1 MADVRPFS
9 ALRYS
14 PALAPSLADV
24 LTPPYDVISPGMQSD
39 LLARHPKNLIRI
51 DLSADEAGD
60 NETENRYTRAG
71 RTLAQWIDEGT
82 LVLDAEPALYV
93 YEQEFSM
100 PDGARIRRRGF
111 FAAVRIEN
119 FEDEGGIKAHER
131 TFEGPKADRLRLTRA
146 TQCNL
151 SPIFSIYDDPEGDI
165 DRKLAEVAARTPDA
179 EAVIDGIAHRL
190 WIERGETLAREVAET
205 LADKPLY
212 IADGHHRYE
221 TSINY
226 RRERRAEAGENA
238 EASCATA
245 DAEAPF
251 DFTLMFLA
259 NMHGEGMEIL
269 PTYRMIPTAAPEFE
283 VERIL
288 ESLAEHFEIELI
300 GGAGDDTGDE
310 RGDDADPDDR
320 TPRDVAADLVARLAA
335 SGADALSLVMLT
347 PDGRARMLR
356 LRPGADPTAMIPDPD
371 MAIEVQRL
379 DVSILHR
386 FIFDRVWLGSS
397 GVELGHD
404 DIAYIKDAAEVI
416 ERIRG
421 DEFQAAFLLNP
432 TRMEQVCE
440 VAGLGMRMPQKST
453 YFYPKVITGMV
464 IRMMGSGGI
473 AGTKS
478 ES

>member
-1 MADVRPFS
+1 MADVRPFA
-9 ALRYS
+9 ALRYGS
-14 PALAPSLADV
+14 ALAQSLAEV
-24 LTPPYDVISPGMQSD
+24 LTPPYDVISPELQSD
-39 LLARHPKNLIRI
+39 LLGRHPKNLIRI

-71 RTLAQWIDEGT
+71 RTLAQWIEEGT
-82 LVLDAEPALYV
+82 LVRDAEPAIYV

-100 PDGARIRRRGF
+100 PDGARRRRRGF
-111 FAAVRIEN
+111 FAAVRIED
-119 FEDEGGIKAHER
+119 FEDEGGIKAHEL

-151 SPIFSIYDDPEGDI
+151 SPIFSIYDDPEGGI
-165 DRKLAEVAARTPDA
+165 DRALAEVTARAPDA

-190 WIERGETLAREVAET
+190 WVERGEALGREVAET

-226 RRERRAEAGENA
+226 RRERRAEADQGS
-238 EASCATA
+238 EAGGTTA
-245 DAEAPF
+245 PGEAPF
-251 DFTLMFLA
+251 DSTLMFLA

-269 PTYRMIPTAAPEFE
+269 PTYRMIPTAAPKFAVGE
-283 VERIL
+283 IL

-300 GGAGDDTGDE
+300 GGAGDNADTNV
-310 RGDDADPDDR
+310 GDDAGTHDR
-320 TPRDVAADLVARLAA
+320 SARAVASDLVARLAA
-335 SGADALSLVMLT
+335 SGEEALSLVMLT
-347 PDGRARMLR
+347 PDGRARLLR
-356 LRPGADPTAMIPDPD
+356 LRSGADPAAMIPGPD

-386 FIFDRVWLGSS
+386 FIFDRIWLGSS

-404 DIAYIKDAAEVI
+404 DIAYVKDAAEVV

-432 TRMEQVCE
+432 TRMEQICE

-464 IRMMGSGGI
+464 IREMGNI
-473 AGTKS
+473 GTTDDS
-478 ES
+478 

>member
-1 MADVRPFS
+1 MADVRPFA
-9 ALRYS
+9 ALRYG
-14 PALAPSLADV
+14 PALAQNLAEV
-24 LTPPYDVISPGMQSD
+24 LTPPYDVISPAMQSD
-39 LLARHPKNLIRI
+39 LFARHPKNLVRI

-82 LVLDAEPALYV
+82 LVRDAEPALYV

-100 PDGARIRRRGF
+100 PDGGRRRRRGF
-111 FAAVRIEN
+111 FAAVRIED

-151 SPIFSIYDDPEGDI
+151 SPIFSIYDDPEGGI
-165 DRKLAEVAARTPDA
+165 DRTLAEVAARAPDA
-179 EAVIDGIAHRL
+179 EATIDSIMHRL
-190 WIERGETLAREVAET
+190 WVERGEALTREVAET

-226 RRERRAEAGENA
+226 RRELRAQAGTGEQMA
-238 EASCATA
+238 ASQ
-245 DAEAPF
+245 APF
-251 DFTLMFLA
+251 DSTLMFLA

-269 PTYRMIPTAAPEFE
+269 PTYRMIPAAAPDFG
-283 VERIL
+283 VEKVL

-300 GGAGDDTGDE
+300 GGAGDD
-310 RGDDADPDDR
+310 ADGGAETNDR
-320 TPRDVAADLVARLAA
+320 SPRAVAANLIARLAA
-335 SGADALSLVMLT
+335 SGEDALSLVMLT

-356 LRPGADPTAMIPDPD
+356 LRPGADPAVMIPDSD
-371 MAIEVQRL
+371 VTIEVQRL

-397 GVELGHD
+397 GTELGHD
-404 DIAYIKDAAEVI
+404 DIAYVKDAAEVI
-416 ERIRG
+416 ERIGG

-464 IRMMGSGGI
+464 IRMMGNI
-473 AGTKS
+473 GTADDS
-478 ES
+478 